1 MLPSCGENVYVQLI
15 CVYILS
21 RHCRLPLDETVT
33 LHPFYLLE
41 INFVHL
47 ESRLKDPWSQYSAP
61 QQILVKRSDKCNNNN
76 NKAFMCQIR
85 VTNLE
90 KHSQDNNP
98 TYGIFGQYTE
108 FQSEK

>member
-61 QQILVKRSDKCNNNN
+61 QQILVKRSDKCNNN
-76 NKAFMCQIR
+76 KAFMCQIR

-90 KHSQDNNP
+90 KHSQDTNP

>member
-1 MLPSCGENVYVQLI
+1 MYMYSWFVFI
-15 CVYILS
+15 S
-21 RHCRLPLDETVT
+21 SADTRLPLKETVT

-61 QQILVKRSDKCNNNN
+61 QQILVNRSDKCNNN

-90 KHSQDNNP
+90 KHSQDTNP